1 MLSLVSLSATIYRMG
16 RPLCAGNRAYTD
28 PNHRDAHQAI
38 AACHHCP
45 LIRQCAADALRAGDS
60 LDGSMRAPAT
70 GVIAAGVIC
79 TGDQHTAAQLAQ
91 IAHVPAPQPRAR
103 RTRMRRPDN
112 CLGCG
117 RPMTVRPR
125 GDGVHLTPDI
135 VTHCAHG
142 YCRDC
147 DKQRRRSGEITPTR
161 THTRDLLERAA

>member
-1 MLSLVSLSATIYRMG
+1 MG
-16 RPLCAGNRAYTD
+16 KPLCAGSRAYTD
-28 PNHRDAHQAI
+28 PDHRDAHQAI

-60 LDGSMRAPAT
+60 LDGSLRAPAT

-79 TGDQHTAAQLAQ
+79 TGDPHTAQQLAA
-91 IAHVPAPQPRAR
+91 IAHVDPPKPRAR
-103 RTRMRRPDN
+103 RPRMRRPDN

-117 RPMTVRPR
+117 RHMTVRQY
-125 GDGVHLTPDI
+125 GADVHLTPDI

-147 DKQRRRSGEITPTR
+147 DKQRRRSGEIAPTR
-161 THTRDLLERAA
+161 THTRDLLERTA

>member
-1 MLSLVSLSATIYRMG
+1 MG
-16 RPLCAGNRAYTD
+16 TPLCAGQRAYTD
-28 PNHRDAHQAI
+28 PDHPGAADAI

-45 LIRQCAADALRAGDS
+45 LIRTCAADALRAGDS

-79 TGDQHTAAQLAQ
+79 TGDPHTAKQLAA

-117 RPMTVRPR
+117 RPMAVRPR
-125 GDGVHLTPDI
+125 GSNVHLTPDI

-161 THTRDLLERAA
+161 THTRDLLERASAA